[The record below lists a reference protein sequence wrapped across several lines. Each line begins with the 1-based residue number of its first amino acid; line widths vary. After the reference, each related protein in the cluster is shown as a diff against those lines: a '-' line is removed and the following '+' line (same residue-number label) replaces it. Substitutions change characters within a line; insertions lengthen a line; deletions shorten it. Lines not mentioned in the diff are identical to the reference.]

1 MNIDRR
7 YVVLL
12 CWFAFSYFNLYN
24 HQNTTDVFFNN
35 DNDSYGAK
43 CKQIVLKT
51 ALTLEIIIVKVVD
64 GLYTTWKLEQQRI
77 LVLLKSLCWMKYWA
91 RNYWFQTFL

>member
-7 YVVLL
+7 YVALL
-12 CWFAFSYFNLYN
+12 CWFAFSFYFNLYN

-51 ALTLEIIIVKVVD
+51 ALTLEVIIVKVVD
-64 GLYTTWKLEQQRI
+64 GLYTTWKLKQQRI

-91 RNYWFQTFL
+91 RNH

>member
-12 CWFAFSYFNLYN
+12 CWFAFSFYFNLYN
-24 HQNTTDVFFNN
+24 HQNTTDVFFSN

-51 ALTLEIIIVKVVD
+51 ALTLEVIIVKVVD
-64 GLYTTWKLEQQRI
+64 GLYTT
-77 LVLLKSLCWMKYWA
+77 
-91 RNYWFQTFL
+91 

>member
-1 MNIDRR
+1 M
-7 YVVLL
+7 
-12 CWFAFSYFNLYN
+12 CFFS
-24 HQNTTDVFFNN
+24 N

-51 ALTLEIIIVKVVD
+51 ALTLEVIIVKVVD

-77 LVLLKSLCWMKYWA
+77 LVLLKSLC
-91 RNYWFQTFL
+91 